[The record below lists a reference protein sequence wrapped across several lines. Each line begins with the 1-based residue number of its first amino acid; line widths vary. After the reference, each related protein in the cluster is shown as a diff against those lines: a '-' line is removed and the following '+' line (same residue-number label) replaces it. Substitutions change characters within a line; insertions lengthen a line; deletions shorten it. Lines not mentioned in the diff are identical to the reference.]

1 MVLCKNITNHEAV
14 RRTKDV
20 CREAG
25 EAEYSLSIGL
35 DWRESNL
42 DINEIIQTA
51 ETDMQKNKEEYYS
64 SKGGERQQRILD
76 RKMERIIAE
85 KRDAERFM
93 RVLAPAFKGV
103 YFVNLETDTLRQI
116 FIPTYF
122 KEMLEESNG
131 RFSKALMLYAGRMV
145 KTGYIP
151 DFKQFCDYTYLE
163 QLLDGEDIPE
173 LIYEKKDG
181 CRLKLRVLNF
191 STYSGS
197 PKETLWIFSDLEEAL

>member
-1 MVLCKNITNHEAV
+1 MKKTSM
-14 RRTKDV
+14 
-20 CREAG
+20 G
-25 EAEYSLSIGL
+25 LSPILVFGFRGL
-35 DWRESNL
+35 R
-42 DINEIIQTA
+42 
-51 ETDMQKNKEEYYS
+51 
-64 SKGGERQQRILD
+64 
-76 RKMERIIAE
+76 
-85 KRDAERFM
+85 
-93 RVLAPAFKGV
+93 
-103 YFVNLETDTLRQI
+103 TLRKRKN
-116 FIPTYF
+116 YF